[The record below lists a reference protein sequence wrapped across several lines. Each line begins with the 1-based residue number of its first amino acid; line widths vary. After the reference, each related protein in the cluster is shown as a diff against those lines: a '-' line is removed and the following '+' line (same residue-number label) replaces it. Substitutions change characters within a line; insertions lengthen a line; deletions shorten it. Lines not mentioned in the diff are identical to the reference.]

1 VAESILRSL
10 EEDLDNPEQ
19 LQSSFADAEEC
30 AGKSINMHFCFFQC
44 LNFWGQTLRSRR

>member
-30 AGKSINMHFCFFQC
+30 AGKSMNLHFLFLSMFKFLGINF
-44 LNFWGQTLRSRR
+44 